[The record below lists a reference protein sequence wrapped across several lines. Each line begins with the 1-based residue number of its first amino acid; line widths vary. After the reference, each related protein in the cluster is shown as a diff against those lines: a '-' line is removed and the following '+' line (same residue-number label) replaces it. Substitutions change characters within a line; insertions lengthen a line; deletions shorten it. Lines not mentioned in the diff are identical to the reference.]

1 MLNGLL
7 LKESLQD
14 LEILDRLQVTKVE
27 TWNIQNPD
35 PNQPLVWT
43 AVHFEAEDS
52 QADALAADLSR
63 SLKPEGW
70 FIDAH
75 TEAWVYV
82 IFPGRV
88 FKYAKGNA
96 EMRSQAVQH
105 GLTLGIPQRQLD
117 WGE

>member
-1 MLNGLL
+1 MLDGLL

-14 LEILDRLQVTKVE
+14 LEILDRLQVTKIE

-35 PNQPLVWT
+35 PNQPPLWT
-43 AVHFEAEDS
+43 AVRFEVEDS
-52 QADALAADLSR
+52 LADALAADLSR
-63 SLKPEGW
+63 ALKPEGW

-75 TEAWVYV
+75 TEDQVYV

-88 FKYAKGNA
+88 FKYEKGNA
-96 EMRSQAVQH
+96 EMRGQAIKH
-105 GLTLGIPQRQLD
+105 GLALGIPARQLD